1 MSEKDLKAIAEE
13 MIADA
18 TIKKEMDRKPIHDLY
33 ESLKFLNSMGYCM
46 VRELDAFI
54 EVRFTHIVLN
64 IFVTNTP
71 YKYRV
76 RYWNDNSA
84 KTECNSLEQLVRF
97 LANFGVTKDF
107 DTAAEVAGCEYVER
121 DEDYDI

>member
-1 MSEKDLKAIAEE
+1 MEQNKDLKAIAEE
-13 MIADA
+13 VMQEAKR
-18 TIKKEMDRKPIHDLY
+18 KKEMARKPIHDLY
-33 ESLKFLNSMGYCM
+33 EQLKFFNSMGCCR
-46 VRELDAFI
+46 VRELDSFI
-54 EVRFTHIVLN
+54 EVRFTHIVLS
-64 IFVTNTP
+64 IFVTDTP

-76 RYWNDNSA
+76 RYWGDNNN

-121 DEDYDI
+121 DEED

>member
-1 MSEKDLKAIAEE
+1 MNEKDLKAIAEGT
-13 MIADA
+13 IAEA
-18 TIKKEMDRKPIHDLY
+18 KIKKEMERKPIHDLF
-33 ESLKFLNSMGYCM
+33 EQLNFLNSMGYCM
-46 VRELDAFI
+46 VRELNAFI

-64 IFVTNTP
+64 IFVTDTP

-97 LANFGVTKDF
+97 IANFGVTKDF
-107 DTAAEVAGCEYVER
+107 DTAAEVAGCENVEHNGY
-121 DEDYDI
+121 DED